1 MTLRITF
8 DLEEQ
13 DLKYFR
19 NQMLRARK
27 LAKEASEEAVVAKTK
42 QVLASVR
49 ASKKVPVFV
58 ADRLE
63 KVDRLIEMLEDSE
76 WALEA
81 TERKNVVTALSYFN
95 DPEDIIPDNIP
106 VIGLID
112 DAIMIELVVREL
124 KPEIDAY
131 NDFCDYRK
139 AAPAASRDE
148 WLQAKRRALF
158 ARMRRRRQ
166 GVAGGRS
173 GRPRFRLF

>member
-8 DLEEQ
+8 ELEEQ

-19 NQMLRARK
+19 NQMNRARK
-27 LAKEASEEAVVAKTK
+27 AAKDVSEAQVIAKAEEA
-42 QVLASVR
+42 LASVR
-49 ASKKVPVFV
+49 SNKKVPGFV
-58 ADRLE
+58 SERLD
-63 KVDRLIEMLEDSE
+63 KVDSLIRMLSDSE

-81 TERKNVVTALSYFN
+81 AERKDVITALSYFN
-95 DPEDIIPDNIP
+95 EPEDIIPDNIP

-131 NDFCDYRK
+131 NDFCEYRK
-139 AAPAASRDE
+139 AAPKASHDD
-148 WLQAKRRALF
+148 WLEAKRRALF

-166 GVAGGRS
+166 GIRSGRS
-173 GRPRFRLF
+173 GPRFRLF

>member
-8 DLEEQ
+8 DLEDQ

-27 LAKEASEEAVVAKTK
+27 LAKEAAEPAVIAKTK
-42 QVLASVR
+42 ELLASVR
-49 ASKKVPVFV
+49 EHKKVPAFV
-58 ADRLE
+58 GERLE
-63 KVDRLIEMLEDSE
+63 KVDRLIEMLEDKE

-81 TERKNVVTALSYFN
+81 QERKNVTTALSYFN

-106 VIGLID
+106 VLGLID

-139 AAPAASRDE
+139 TAPAASRDE
-148 WLQAKRRALF
+148 WLEAKRRALF

-166 GVAGGRS
+166 GLGGRRS

>member
-27 LAKEASEEAVVAKTK
+27 LAKEASEEAVITKTREALK
-42 QVLASVR
+42 SVR
-49 ASKKVPVFV
+49 STKKVPGFV
-58 ADRLE
+58 AERLE
-63 KVDRLIEMLEDSE
+63 KVDRLIQMLEDSE

-81 TERKNVVTALSYFN
+81 QERKNVVTALSYFN

-131 NDFCDYRK
+131 GDFCEYRK
-139 AAPAASRDE
+139 AAPEASHDE
-148 WLQAKRRALF
+148 WLESKRRALF
-158 ARMRRRRQ
+158 ARMRRRRRS
-166 GVAGGRS
+166 VSGGRS
-173 GRPRFRLF
+173 GPRFRLF